1 MSRKIRVSDVGC
13 CLVDKLYTKVD
24 FNGPILKPY
33 LSKENG
39 DGGLVPGQLVFVEEF
54 ENFARKDF
62 EYILDKIVDGKAPD
76 KINVGGPAIVALINV
91 AQILNKKDFEIK
103 FYGKAGNDE
112 AGDYLA
118 TQLEKTPVNI
128 DNFLVSGEITPNTVV
143 LSDPDFDNGHG
154 ERMFINSIATAWEM
168 TPDDLDEE
176 FFSSDFVVFGGTA
189 LTPNIHDRLTSLLK
203 KAKSN
208 DSITCVNT
216 VYDFQNE
223 KKNPHLKWPLGESDE
238 SYKNIDLLIMDMV
251 EALRLSGK
259 DNPEDA
265 FLFFK
270 EKEVS
275 AFIITNGSQNIT
287 AFSDGRLFEKQDK
300 LSLPVS
306 QAVVEGLK
314 QNTNG
319 DTTGCGDNFA
329 GGVIASLV
337 QQVCSDDKQP
347 DFTEACTWG
356 IVSGGF
362 SCFYLGG
369 TYFEEMEGEKLV
381 ELKSLYELYKNQIR
395 YLSNVKKKE

>member
-1 MSRKIRVSDVGC
+1 MSQKIRVSGVGC
-13 CLVDKLYTKVD
+13 CLVDKLYSKVD
-24 FNGPILKPY
+24 FNGAILKPY

-39 DGGLVPGQLVFVEEF
+39 DGGLVSGQLVFAEEF
-54 ENFARKDF
+54 EDFAGKDF
-62 EYILDKIVDGKAPD
+62 EHILNEIVDGKAPD

-91 AQILNKKDFEIK
+91 AQILNKKGFEVK
-103 FYGKAGNDE
+103 FYGRAGIDE
-112 AGDYLA
+112 AGEYLA
-118 TQLEKTPVNI
+118 AQLEKTSVNI
-128 DNFLVSGEITPNTVV
+128 DNFIVSGEITPNTVV

-154 ERMFINSIATAWEM
+154 ERMFINSIAAAWEM

-176 FFSSDFVVFGGTA
+176 FFSSDFVVFGATA
-189 LTPNIHDRLTSLLK
+189 LTPIIHDRLTSLLK

-208 DSITCVNT
+208 GSFTIVNT
-216 VYDFQNE
+216 VYDFRNE
-223 KKNPHLKWPLGESDE
+223 KENPHLKWPLGESDE
-238 SYKNIDLLIMDMV
+238 SYKNIDLLIMDMI

-259 DNPEDA
+259 DNLEEA
-265 FLFFK
+265 FRFFK

-275 AFIITNGSQNIT
+275 AFIITNGSKNIT

-300 LSLPVS
+300 LNLPVS
-306 QAVVEGLK
+306 QAVIEGLK

-337 QQVCSDDKQP
+337 QQVCSNKKRP
-347 DFTEACTWG
+347 DLTEACTWG

-369 TYFEEMEGEKLV
+369 TYFEEMEGEKLAK
-381 ELKSLYELYKNQIR
+381 LKSLYELYKNQIR
-395 YLSNVKKKE
+395 YLSNV